1 MKEVFKLISDSAFV
15 FLFILVIITHLVKVA
30 YLIKPFNLG
39 KKWNFL
45 GYEKTNKLTMLGY
58 YLLTILVGIE
68 ALYNRILQF

>member
-15 FLFILVIITHLVKVA
+15 ILFISLIITHFVKVI

-39 KKWNFL
+39 KWKFI
-45 GYEKTNKLTMLGY
+45 GYQNTSKLTMLGY
-58 YLLTILVGIE
+58 YLLTILIGIE